1 MDPVTRLFHG
11 TEFPF
16 PSLAISVLKL
26 FDGSKHRPLVEWADG
41 HKDTVEKAANLTFG
55 GPDQDEPPPY
65 RSTKDYSDR
74 IEILEKHRHAYDE
87 LIRIFQPKQKRKVKE
102 LIRNATINARW
113 SRVCELADIMK
124 EQGKRLEKALHY
136 DSLRWQQEQHRSV
149 GMTQQFTNDTDRNA
163 IPIEEYTRPANW
175 RGEVTDLSRVQ
186 RSDRGPPSTSLVL
199 PPIPQYTSPRDA
211 RIERL
216 NQRIVS
222 AGDKY
227 HWNTQPEQPPT
238 VAAHL
243 PKNVQRQT
251 GTTATPSWEI
261 TQPDTLTRE
270 GDDPG
275 TRVSRRIVKRTLSLP
290 LLSASLIP
298 DHAVSSRSASEAL
311 ESASSAAKETVV
323 SVAGAIATTA
333 NSASSATSS
342 LPPGDV
348 QKFAIAT
355 ATIAG
360 VVATSKAC
368 DSFTTAQI
376 GYRNANVAR
385 QVANTGDRNA
395 EIASQTAIAA
405 RIAADA
411 QDLTAK
417 TAAEK
422 WEFEKQKEL
431 SGAKED
437 VQSAPRNAGRS
448 GGGDYDDESS
458 GGHASDNKCAHSAT
472 VAPMASKAVMLSSPR
487 SSRVP
492 RFQTPPHRAKMH
504 LPRQRQIVSIR
515 AKKKRAM
522 KTTRK
527 GQFVQDIPL
536 LNRDKERALKLRL
549 GELRAVHSP
558 FSTSPTP
565 SHPPVNGKSTPKLTK
580 RLGENTSAGPGT
592 EIAPRAESAANEV
605 NIGNFNEVHS
615 PSADEDGYFD
625 REESGHTNIPLRVL
639 QSQSHAGEEN
649 QEVLPIDH
657 ESYCNA
663 SHNDGADS
671 DSVHLIGNEARETM
685 DENLPLGSED
695 PPANHVADVEE
706 DEAGSDSVLPDGNR
720 SGANGVPGGPDP
732 FPSRPPCNSAL
743 TQLDSSSAPYSH
755 TETDVRETVYLA
767 QAAQTKPSVDGSRA
781 TLLRPDAG
789 AFLNH
794 PEVALLRVPKES
806 MCALSGALSQSVTI
820 VEHRHVLS
828 QFGAANLQ
836 PHHTYSELSKVR
848 RAKPGLSRSSSHCTL
863 RRCVVKAVTS

>member
-1 MDPVTRLFHG
+1 MDPVAPLSLLA
-11 TEFPF
+11 EFPF
-16 PSLAISVLKL
+16 PGLAISVLKL
-26 FDGSKHRPLVEWADG
+26 FDGSKHRPLIEWADG

-65 RSTKDYSDR
+65 RSTKEHNAR
-74 IEILEKHRHAYDE
+74 FEILEKHRGAYDE
-87 LIRIFQPKQKRKVKE
+87 LIRMLQPKQKRKVKE

-136 DSLRWQQEQHRSV
+136 DWLRWQQEQHRAILQALQTSR
-149 GMTQQFTNDTDRNA
+149 QFTNDTERNA
-163 IPIEEYTRPANW
+163 IPIEEYTRPADW
-175 RGEVTDLSRVQ
+175 RGEVTGLSRVQ

-199 PPIPQYTSPRDA
+199 PPIPQYTSPQDA
-211 RIERL
+211 QIERL
-216 NQRIVS
+216 NPRIVS
-222 AGDKY
+222 IGDKY
-227 HWNTQPEQPPT
+227 HWNTQLEQPPT
-238 VAAHL
+238 VVAHL
-243 PKNVQRQT
+243 HKNVQRQT

-298 DHAVSSRSASEAL
+298 DHAISSRSASEAL
-311 ESASSAAKETVV
+311 ESASSAAKETVA

-333 NSASSATSS
+333 NAASSATSS

-355 ATIAG
+355 AVFAG
-360 VVATSKAC
+360 AVAASKAC

-376 GYRNANVAR
+376 GYRNANIAR
-385 QVANTGDRNA
+385 QVANTGNRNA

-422 WEFEKQKEL
+422 WEFEKQKKL

-448 GGGDYDDESS
+448 GGGDDDDESS
-458 GGHASDNKCAHSAT
+458 GGHASDDKCAHSAP

-515 AKKKRAM
+515 AKKKQAM

-527 GQFVQDIPL
+527 GQFDQDIPL
-536 LNRDKERALKLRL
+536 LNRDKERALELRL
-549 GELRAVHSP
+549 AGLRAVHSP
-558 FSTSPTP
+558 FSTSPPP

-580 RLGENTSAGPGT
+580 RLGENISAGPGT
-592 EIAPRAESAANEV
+592 ETAPRAESAANEV

-639 QSQSHAGEEN
+639 QSQSHAGEEK

-706 DEAGSDSVLPDGNR
+706 DEAGPDSVLPDGNP
-720 SGANGVPGGPDP
+720 SGANGVPG
-732 FPSRPPCNSAL
+732 
-743 TQLDSSSAPYSH
+743 
-755 TETDVRETVYLA
+755 
-767 QAAQTKPSVDGSRA
+767 
-781 TLLRPDAG
+781 
-789 AFLNH
+789 
-794 PEVALLRVPKES
+794 KED
-806 MCALSGALSQSVTI
+806 
-820 VEHRHVLS
+820 
-828 QFGAANLQ
+828 
-836 PHHTYSELSKVR
+836 
-848 RAKPGLSRSSSHCTL
+848 
-863 RRCVVKAVTS
+863 